1 MAEYHIPV
9 LLKPSVDLLEMKP
22 EGLYIDA
29 TFGGGGHTREMLSR
43 LTTGRVI
50 AFDQDP
56 DAAQNV
62 PNQENLVFMPKNFAF
77 LEETWMERG
86 WGQVDGI
93 LADLGISSHQIDTP
107 GRGFSYRFDAPLD
120 MRMDPTQGISAKE
133 LLNESDPEV
142 LAGIFRRYGEVP
154 NAFKLATLIAD
165 RRKTAPIG
173 TTFQLEAMISACI
186 PQRARAKYLAQ
197 VYQALRI
204 VVNREL
210 EALEK
215 LLKASLQVLAPG
227 GRIAIIAYHSL
238 EDRMVKHFFR
248 TGNLAD
254 KLEKDFYGNSLSP
267 WKLITR
273 RPVSASESEIE
284 QNPRARSARLR
295 VAERK

>member
-1 MAEYHIPV
+1 
-9 LLKPSVDLLEMKP
+9 
-22 EGLYIDA
+22 
-29 TFGGGGHTREMLSR
+29 MLAR

-62 PNQENLVFMPKNFAF
+62 QNQEKLVFIAKNFAF
-77 LEETWMERG
+77 LEETLAERG

-142 LAGIFRRYGEVP
+142 LTGIFRRYGEVP

-165 RRKTAPIG
+165 RRKMEPLS
-173 TTFQLEAMISACI
+173 TTFQLESMIRSCI
-186 PQRARAKYLAQ
+186 PQKTRAKYLAQ
-197 VYQALRI
+197 VYQSLRI

-215 LLKASLQVLAPG
+215 LLLASLRVLAPG
-227 GRIAIIAYHSL
+227 GRIAIISYHSL

-248 TGNLAD
+248 TGNFED

-273 RPVSASESEIE
+273 RPLAASESEIE
-284 QNPRARSARLR
+284 QNLRARSARLR
-295 VAERK
+295 VAERRGE